1 MIAKLFGMPASL
13 YTARARSYLIK
24 QRIAFEEA
32 IPADPAWPEI
42 TRQIGRWIIPVL
54 QLPDGA
60 IVQDG
65 VAIIDHF
72 EARGVPLPADA
83 DTPVHRAIGYLF
95 ELFGGE
101 GLLRPAMHYRWNFDA
116 ENLDFLRRDFV
127 SSLVPGANAETEAAI
142 FAASSGRMRK
152 AGASFGVNAT
162 TAEAIERH
170 YIEFLGLL
178 EAHFAVYPY
187 LLGGRPTRGDFG
199 LIAPLYAHLGRD
211 PHPSAIMKRGYHRV
225 WRWVE
230 RMNVPQAQHD
240 GLAPDGDAL
249 IPDDGVPGTL
259 RALLAFIA
267 TDFQPELAAH
277 VAFANDWLAAR
288 PDLATGSNGLD
299 DPAARGIGMAS
310 CDWRG
315 HAIATAVLPYRFWLL
330 ERLQD
335 SATPEATALFED
347 VGLGAMLTM
356 RTTRPVERSANLE
369 VWGAPRPR
377 LSD

>member
-42 TRQIGRWIIPVL
+42 TRRIGRWIIPVL
-54 QLPDGA
+54 QLPDGE

-72 EARGVPLPADA
+72 EAQGVPLPADA
-83 DTPVHRAIGYLF
+83 DTPVHRAIGQLF

-116 ENLDFLRRDFV
+116 DNIDFLRRDFV
-127 SSLVPGANAETEAAI
+127 SSLMPGANAETETAI

-152 AGASFGVNAT
+152 AGASFGVGAA
-162 TAEAIERH
+162 TAETIEQSYH
-170 YIEFLGLL
+170 ALLGLL
-178 EAHFAVYPY
+178 DAHFAIHPY
-187 LLGGRPTRGDFG
+187 LLGGRPTRGDYG
-199 LIAPLYAHLGRD
+199 LIAPLHAHLARD

-230 RMNVPQAQHD
+230 RMNVPHAQHD
-240 GLAPDGDAL
+240 GLAPHGDAL
-249 IPDDGVPGTL
+249 IADDGVPPTL
-259 RALLAFIA
+259 LALLRFIA
-267 TDFQPELAAH
+267 EDFQPELAAH

-288 PDLATGSNGLD
+288 PDLAAGSNGLD
-299 DPAARGIGMAS
+299 DPGARGIGMAS
-310 CDWRG
+310 FDWRG

-330 ERLQD
+330 ERLQH
-335 SATPEATALFED
+335 SAMPEVTVLFED

-356 RTTRPVERSANLE
+356 RTSRPVQRSGNLE
-369 VWGAPRPR
+369 VWGASR
-377 LSD
+377 